1 MEINI
6 LCGEKSYKLFK
17 DFYYDN
23 LKLIDSYSFIIN
35 YRNKLLNNN
44 SNKKLKYQ
52 DGEKIDNYNNKI
64 IEIILIMK
72 KDIFKIVT
80 CIIIARNKINDENIN
95 IIKDTVNQYSIRS
108 DEIHNILNSIKY

>member
-1 MEINI
+1 
-6 LCGEKSYKLFK
+6 
-17 DFYYDN
+17 
-23 LKLIDSYSFIIN
+23 
-35 YRNKLLNNN
+35 
-44 SNKKLKYQ
+44 
-52 DGEKIDNYNNKI
+52 
-64 IEIILIMK
+64 MK